1 MLTKFINRAVSA
13 ALLAAIALSGCNSYA
28 GSKTYESPDETL
40 PEIIVSSDESDIVV
54 TNAEVSVSEIPY
66 EFNPHVYSAMLDATY
81 SDDYRE
87 SFFNLCDALRE
98 GRDTFECSS
107 KEVYDWCTN
116 EVTLAQLFPVAC
128 VLVTNASNDGSRNY
142 ENGTGRLYYTIPAEE
157 FVQKEMDFEEEIT
170 GIINS
175 YVKSSYSDFEKCLAL
190 FDYMVS
196 NYKYDYED
204 DWFGSGMGASYFC
217 FLNKKGICASLSY
230 IYAYLLMQV
239 GVDAITVSNFGGG
252 NAHAWTF
259 VTVNGKGYHID
270 PTWGLKD
277 EYSTDDSFGL
287 DYFMMTDTDRENA
300 GYLAAELEVPILP
313 YSYASECTEY
323 SYVADDDTYRFPMF
337 TACTGYDTTRNVI
350 YYSISGDAPLESQYE

>member
-128 VLVTNASNDGSRNY
+128 VLVTNESNDGSRNY

-157 FVQKEMDFEEEIT
+157 FVQKEMD
-170 GIINS
+170 
-175 YVKSSYSDFEKCLAL
+175 L
-190 FDYMVS
+190 
-196 NYKYDYED
+196 
-204 DWFGSGMGASYFC
+204 
-217 FLNKKGICASLSY
+217 KK
-230 IYAYLLMQV
+230 
-239 GVDAITVSNFGGG
+239 
-252 NAHAWTF
+252 
-259 VTVNGKGYHID
+259 
-270 PTWGLKD
+270 
-277 EYSTDDSFGL
+277 
-287 DYFMMTDTDRENA
+287 R
-300 GYLAAELEVPILP
+300 
-313 YSYASECTEY
+313 
-323 SYVADDDTYRFPMF
+323 
-337 TACTGYDTTRNVI
+337 
-350 YYSISGDAPLESQYE
+350 